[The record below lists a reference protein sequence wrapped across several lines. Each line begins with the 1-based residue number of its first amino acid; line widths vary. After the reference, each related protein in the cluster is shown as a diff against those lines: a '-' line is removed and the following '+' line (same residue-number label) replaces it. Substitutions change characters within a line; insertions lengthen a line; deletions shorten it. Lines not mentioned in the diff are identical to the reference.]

1 VLRHYFQ
8 MAVRGFARHKLYT
21 LINLVGLSVAFAC
34 AILILLFVR
43 YQLSY
48 DAWVP
53 DTSNLYR
60 LEVTLHMIGRPP
72 LPQAQTPLSV
82 LEDLQSKIPQVEAIT
97 YLAPENMTVTVGHR
111 QFLETVTGADSD
123 FFQVIKLPLVRGD
136 PAHVLSQPGSVVL
149 SQTMARKFFGDA
161 DPVGKLMTVRGP
173 LGGGCAFAFNY
184 SGCSPETRTLEVT
197 GVLRDLPRN
206 TQLVAS
212 IVVPDSSSAGTKAWK
227 YGSAYGYVRLIAG
240 ARPQRVLQELKP
252 ILDAAF
258 HIKVGNIEQ
267 TASELEHFHLTP
279 FRDVHLTGGRYGGM
293 TPAGSPATVYGFA
306 VIALLIVLIA
316 SANFM
321 NLATARA
328 TLRARE
334 IGLRKLGGAT
344 RGQLVVQFL
353 SEALLISVISLAVAM
368 ALVEVLLP
376 AYDRLLAE
384 PIGVQYL
391 PDWRLLAAIVGGTV
405 GLGLL
410 GGAYPALVLS
420 RFRPAEVLRSS
431 GTAQTG
437 SGALRSAL
445 VLGQFAVS
453 IGLGVA
459 AIVIFRQIN
468 FVRELDLGFNR
479 SYVLVISGMSN
490 MAPAAREGLMRALRN
505 GPGIIETALSD
516 EVPFQSGNTFT
527 GLLHALSSSQ
537 VFSARFIHITPD
549 YPSLY
554 GMRLLSGRLLS
565 SAYGQDL
572 SSGSGVQNILINA
585 ETARQLGGSPAAA
598 LGRILVPGGR
608 IVGVLANAKMG
619 GVRVPVLPT
628 IYLVDPVQAT
638 HLFVRVSSSDLAQ
651 ALAFVDR
658 AWRSWAPGVAMD
670 RYFLSSAFNDLFTP
684 DERQGTVLALFVAL
698 GIFIACLG
706 LFGLTIFTAERRT
719 KEIGIR
725 KVSGA
730 RTHDIVKLMLWR
742 ISVPVLL
749 ANVVAWPVAYYYL
762 HRWLEGYAYRISPNP
777 IYFLAAGA
785 AALLI
790 SWATVFLHTLGL
802 ARTSPVHALRYE

>member
-1 VLRHYFQ
+1 
-8 MAVRGFARHKLYT
+8 M
-21 LINLVGLSVAFAC
+21 
-34 AILILLFVR
+34 
-43 YQLSY
+43 
-48 DAWVP
+48 
-53 DTSNLYR
+53 
-60 LEVTLHMIGRPP
+60 
-72 LPQAQTPLSV
+72 
-82 LEDLQSKIPQVEAIT
+82 
-97 YLAPENMTVTVGHR
+97 
-111 QFLETVTGADSD
+111 
-123 FFQVIKLPLVRGD
+123 
-136 PAHVLSQPGSVVL
+136 
-149 SQTMARKFFGDA
+149 
-161 DPVGKLMTVRGP
+161 RGP

-184 SGCSPETRTLEVT
+184 PGCSPETRTLEVT

-206 TQLVAS
+206 TQLVAG
-212 IVVPDSSSAGTKAWK
+212 IVVPDSSSPGTKAWK
-227 YGSAYGYVRLIAG
+227 YGAAYGYVRLTAG
-240 ARPQRVLQELKP
+240 ARPQKVLQELKP
-252 ILDAAF
+252 ILDATF

-267 TASELEHFHLTP
+267 TASELEHFHLTV

-306 VIALLIVLIA
+306 VIALLIMLIA

-376 AYDRLLAE
+376 AYNRLLAE
-384 PIGVQYL
+384 PVGMQYL
-391 PDWRLLAAIVGGTV
+391 ADWKLLAAIVGGTV

-420 RFRPAEVLRSS
+420 RFRPAETLRSS
-431 GTAQTG
+431 DTAQTG
-437 SGALRSAL
+437 SGAFRSAL

-459 AIVIFRQIN
+459 AIVVFRQIN

-479 SYVLVISGMSN
+479 SHVVVISGMSN
-490 MAPAAREGLMRALRN
+490 IAPAAREGLMRALGN

-527 GLLHALSSSQ
+527 GLLHALGSSQ

-565 SAYGQDL
+565 QTHGQDL

-585 ETARQLGGSPAAA
+585 ETARRLGGSPAAA
-598 LGRILVPGGR
+598 VGRILVPVGR
-608 IVGVLANAKMG
+608 IVGVLADAKMG

-638 HLFVRVSSSDLAQ
+638 NLFVRVSSGELSQ
-651 ALAFVDR
+651 ALPFIDR
-658 AWRSWAPGVAMD
+658 TWRSWAPGVAMD

-706 LFGLTIFTAERRT
+706 LFGLTVFTAERRT

-730 RTHDIVKLMLWR
+730 RTHDIVRLMLWR

-785 AALLI
+785 VALLI